1 MRCIVVFCLVYGMIT
16 HINKLRADALEA
28 LSAKN
33 KKQPP
38 SLVPLAPPTK
48 HARNHAQEVWA
59 HPKPVRGTRKNRT
72 QLISHDDGSETASDA
87 DRPAGRSL
95 RKTPSSE

>member
-1 MRCIVVFCLVYGMIT
+1 MIT
-16 HINKLRADALEA
+16 THKFLVELSAASGQCFTRKTRAD
-28 LSAKN
+28 SRKKN
-33 KKQPP
+33 
-38 SLVPLAPPTK
+38 S
-48 HARNHAQEVWA
+48 
-59 HPKPVRGTRKNRT
+59 T

>member
-1 MRCIVVFCLVYGMIT
+1 MIT
-16 HINKLRADALEA
+16 THKFLVE
-28 LSAKN
+28 LSAKRCKVCLYAKN
-33 KKQPP
+33 PSQPEKK
-38 SLVPLAPPTK
+38 
-48 HARNHAQEVWA
+48 
-59 HPKPVRGTRKNRT
+59 KNST

>member
-1 MRCIVVFCLVYGMIT
+1 MRPIYSIIT
-16 HINKLRADALEA
+16 THKFLGE
-28 LSAKN
+28 LSAASGAK
-33 KKQPP
+33 
-38 SLVPLAPPTK
+38 LYL
-48 HARNHAQEVWA
+48 RE
-59 HPKPVRGTRKNRT
+59 KPVPTRKKNST